1 MHNRAFSACLQGRRK
16 QLNSV
21 RANRLSI
28 FVPVLFSTLAKS
40 ERAMAHPAHPLPAS
54 GTPAALHMSQRTI
67 VCGRRYRLYSAVF
80 YAGQA
85 IIVSNK
91 VLHIQPAIAKPNDNH
106 HCMHAMYIRVSK
118 QLQNSLIPALIFD
131 PDFGLL

>member
-1 MHNRAFSACLQGRRK
+1 M
-16 QLNSV
+16 
-21 RANRLSI
+21 SI
-28 FVPVLFSTLAKS
+28 LVPVLFSMQNSK
-40 ERAMAHPAHPLPAS
+40 RHIAHPAHPLPAS
-54 GTPAALHMSQRTI
+54 GAPAALHMSQRTI

>member
-1 MHNRAFSACLQGRRK
+1 MHNRAFSACLQRRRK

-21 RANRLSI
+21 RANSLSI

-40 ERAMAHPAHPLPAS
+40 ERAIAHPAHPAHPLPAF
-54 GTPAALHMSQRTI
+54 GAHAALHMSQRTI
-67 VCGRRYRLYSAVF
+67 VCGRRYRLYLAVF

-91 VLHIQPAIAKPNDNH
+91 VLHIQRAIAKPNDNH

-118 QLQNSLIPALIFD
+118 PPQKFNFSLN
-131 PDFGLL
+131 